1 MNMNYTSPNYATDS
15 YVFNTTNLQNV
26 KKKIV
31 EQWLEYKLT
40 AKYLDTFHIHMIM
53 INGELSIV
61 FASAGEE
68 IFFKNQVKLHRV
80 EYFHPAA

>member
-1 MNMNYTSPNYATDS
+1 
-15 YVFNTTNLQNV
+15 
-26 KKKIV
+26 
-31 EQWLEYKLT
+31 
-40 AKYLDTFHIHMIM
+40 MIM